1 MKLSNQNKAM
11 IQSYVRTAISAS
23 LAVWIAGNHDLKAI
37 GVAGVS
43 ALAGP
48 LMRWL
53 NPSDTAFGK
62 GSN

>member
-1 MKLSNQNKAM
+1 M